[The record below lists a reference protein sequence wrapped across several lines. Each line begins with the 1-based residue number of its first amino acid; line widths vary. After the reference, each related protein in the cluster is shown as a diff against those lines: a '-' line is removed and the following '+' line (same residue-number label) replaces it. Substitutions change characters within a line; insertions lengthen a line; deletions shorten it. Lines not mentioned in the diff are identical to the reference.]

1 MWAVI
6 IILPLVITNT
16 VTFIV
21 STCQV
26 PNVDRVVVEQ
36 EGVEAG

>member
-1 MWAVI
+1 MWAGI
-6 IILPLVITNT
+6 IILPLVINNTNT
-16 VTFIV
+16 IIV

-36 EGVEAG
+36 EEVEEG